1 MIRMKALRSGNFGPN
16 GEKVR
21 RGREFDVKNEQR
33 MREIEAAGDAHRVE
47 LKAEPLTLNK
57 MDTPASNKAAEAGP
71 LDSAGGM
78 TGEAETAP
86 SSRQAPRPPQH
97 RSSRYKAASES

>member
-1 MIRMKALRSGNFGPN
+1 MIKMKSLKSFGIPGVN
-16 GEKVR
+16 EGKVR
-21 RGREFDVKNEQR
+21 RGREMDVASEHRARYLEGHGLAYRIEMTAQPQR
-33 MREIEAAGDAHRVE
+33 LDAPR
-47 LKAEPLTLNK
+47 
-57 MDTPASNKAAEAGP
+57 SNKAAEAGP